1 MYSKKIIVCYLFTG
15 FDKITS
21 FNQFIRHYKK
31 FNSGIKHELLIC
43 YKLLKKKK
51 IDILEKKIKDINHHF
66 FIDPID
72 SNDWDFGSYKRVAQK
87 YNKDVILFMNSHSY
101 PITSFWLKKFIKHFK
116 NKTIIA
122 SSGSFES
129 ITQQVRFKKPFNF
142 ISYFKKKIKGK
153 RSFNDFPNPHLNTSS
168 FMINSG
174 DFLKYIKNKSFSN
187 KYETWKIESG
197 FNSLTNFFKR
207 RNFKLFVVNS
217 DGKKFKEH
225 EWMLSETYHY
235 KKQSKS
241 IISDKHSRKYL
252 QLTINE
258 RKKSQFNVWGV

>member
-66 FIDPID
+66 FIDPIEV
-72 SNDWDFGSYKRVAQK
+72 NDWDFGSYKRVAQK

-101 PITSFWLKKFIKHFK
+101 PITNFWL
-116 NKTIIA
+116 
-122 SSGSFES
+122 
-129 ITQQVRFKKPFNF
+129 
-142 ISYFKKKIKGK
+142 
-153 RSFNDFPNPHLNTSS
+153 
-168 FMINSG
+168 
-174 DFLKYIKNKSFSN
+174 
-187 KYETWKIESG
+187 
-197 FNSLTNFFKR
+197 
-207 RNFKLFVVNS
+207 
-217 DGKKFKEH
+217 KKFKEH

-252 QLTINE
+252 RLTTNE